1 MGTSDRAID
10 PKRRGRISISSRA
23 LPFHYD
29 MSFVPNSLG
38 TSYMVLH
45 TANLPAGSRDHVQV
59 VWNEYLAAE
68 VRHSAH
74 IWFREDCGLE
84 VDWTSA
90 ALVDETIE
98 RSLAVTARTDGV
110 IAGLRVIEVVVDEF
124 QENLVWSSVI
134 DDGDCVEAGTVIGHL
149 SGSVRSILQVERV
162 ILNVLGRLS
171 GVATTTRDLVESI
184 QETTCRIYDTRK
196 TVPGWRLLDKYAV
209 CCGGGFNHR
218 IGLYDAI
225 LIKDNHLAAIHEN
238 GLSPADAV
246 RRSREFIFKT
256 FPASRA
262 NQMVV
267 EIEVDSLNQLAAVL
281 PSEPDIVLL
290 DNMTVEEL
298 RQAVA
303 LRGDNAPDVIL
314 EASGGIMLENI
325 FDVAKSGIDR
335 ISTGAPTHTSSWIDI
350 GLDWDGVSFLNRKNS
365 SVKN

>member
-171 GVATTTRDLVESI
+171 GVATTTRDLVEAI

-225 LIKDNHLAAIHEN
+225 LIKDNHLAAIREN

-246 RRSREFIFKT
+246 RRSREFISKA
-256 FPASRA
+256 FPSCRA
-262 NQMVV
+262 DQMVI
-267 EIEVDSLNQLAAVL
+267 EIEVDSLNQLADVL
-281 PSEPDIVLL
+281 PAGPDIVLL
-290 DNMTVEEL
+290 DNMSIDEL

-303 LRGDNAPDVIL
+303 LRGSTAPDVIL
-314 EASGGIMLENI
+314 EASGGITLGNI
-325 FDVAKSGIDR
+325 SQIASSGVDR
-335 ISTGAPTHTSSWIDI
+335 ISTGVPTHTSAWLDI
-350 GLDWDGVSFLNRKNS
+350 GLDWDALSFPNA
-365 SVKN
+365 

>member
-1 MGTSDRAID
+1 MFSCA
-10 PKRRGRISISSRA
+10 A
-23 LPFHYD
+23 PFLYD
-29 MSFVPNSLG
+29 MFSVPNSLG
-38 TSYMVLH
+38 ISYMGLDSVDPSPG
-45 TANLPAGSRDHVQV
+45 ARDHAQV
-59 VWNEYLAAE
+59 VWNERLVAE
-68 VRHSAH
+68 VRQSAQL
-74 IWFREDCGLE
+74 WFREDCGLE

-171 GVATTTRDLVESI
+171 GVATTTRDLVEAI

-365 SVKN
+365 IVKN